1 MFHMTINK
9 RKLKQLRSNN
19 VQVYAWTVNE
29 SKTAHNMMDL
39 GIDAIITDYPRL
51 IIQAR
56 GTYSDRPKRIRRNGT
71 PVF

>member
-1 MFHMTINK
+1 MG
-9 RKLKQLRSNN
+9 
-19 VQVYAWTVNE
+19 
-29 SKTAHNMMDL
+29 L